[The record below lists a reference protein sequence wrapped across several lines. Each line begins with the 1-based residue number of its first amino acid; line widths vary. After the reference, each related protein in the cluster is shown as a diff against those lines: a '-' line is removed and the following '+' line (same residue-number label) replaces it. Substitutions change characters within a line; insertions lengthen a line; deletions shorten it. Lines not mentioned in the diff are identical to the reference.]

1 MKLKIKALIFDVG
14 GVLEVGKAPGLV
26 QRGKN
31 FVNLGVH
38 EYIAKKFK
46 VSVDQWFDSVDSA
59 YADSVEGKISEKKVV
74 STLSKNLKVKIK
86 KLEEIV
92 TKAYRRGFVRN
103 KEMYQFA
110 FDAKKQGYKIAVLS
124 DQWHLSKKALIE
136 KKLMKEFDAVVI
148 SCDVG
153 IRKPSKEIY
162 KIILKKLKMKPGEC
176 VFIDNQEWN
185 TKPAEKLGMKSIV
198 YSNNKQ
204 TFKELNKLGVKVKK

>member
-1 MKLKIKALIFDVG
+1 
-14 GVLEVGKAPGLV
+14 
-26 QRGKN
+26 
-31 FVNLGVH
+31 
-38 EYIAKKFK
+38 
-46 VSVDQWFDSVDSA
+46 
-59 YADSVEGKISEKKVV
+59 
-74 STLSKNLKVKIK
+74 
-86 KLEEIV
+86 
-92 TKAYRRGFVRN
+92 
-103 KEMYQFA
+103 
-110 FDAKKQGYKIAVLS
+110 
-124 DQWHLSKKALIE
+124 
-136 KKLMKEFDAVVI
+136 I